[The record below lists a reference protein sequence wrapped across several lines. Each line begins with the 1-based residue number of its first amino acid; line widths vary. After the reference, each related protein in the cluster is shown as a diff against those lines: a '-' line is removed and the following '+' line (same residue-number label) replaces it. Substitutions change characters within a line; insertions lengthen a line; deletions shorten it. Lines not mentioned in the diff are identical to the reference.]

1 MKKTLFLILCSPVK
15 VVLVMGG
22 GLHMGDLLQQ
32 QKQQISKM
40 GYSESSYILMMTS
53 DEKKLFPFTL
63 LYTCKEKCEGFKLL
77 RCCSTQN
84 EQQRELLTKL

>member
-1 MKKTLFLILCSPVK
+1 
-15 VVLVMGG
+15 MGG

-40 GYSESSYILMMTS
+40 GYSESGLFKKIVTWGKILIYS
-53 DEKKLFPFTL
+53 DEKKLLPFTL

>member
-1 MKKTLFLILCSPVK
+1 MNKITFFICGKKPLFLILCSPVK

-40 GYSESSYILMMTS
+40 GYSENSLF
-53 DEKKLFPFTL
+53 KKL
-63 LYTCKEKCEGFKLL
+63 
-77 RCCSTQN
+77 
-84 EQQRELLTKL
+84 